1 MKIEILGTGCAKC
14 KTLYDAVQAAV
25 KEKGVEAEIVKVED
39 IPSIMKYGVM
49 STPALVIDGRVIF
62 SGRTASAWDQPVQI
76 LSPRPVLRSFPATSP
91 RPAMPTAGRL
101 VPGDRVDGGLEA
113 LDVLAHLHQ
122 EVALR
127 EPHRV
132 FAHDRPVERGH
143 RIASRGRG
151 RCPDIGRAGSALGR
165 VRPDQ

>member
-62 SGRTASAWDQPVQI
+62 SGKTASA
-76 LSPRPVLRSFPATSP
+76 
-91 RPAMPTAGRL
+91 G
-101 VPGDRVDGGLEA
+101 E
-113 LDVLAHLHQ
+113 
-122 EVALR
+122 
-127 EPHRV
+127 
-132 FAHDRPVERGH
+132 
-143 RIASRGRG
+143 IAEM
-151 RCPDIGRAGSALGR
+151 L
-165 VRPDQ
+165 Q